1 MGTFFYELKRRKVL
15 RVAAAYVVSAWVLL
29 QVADLLTDIL
39 ELPDW
44 APKLVFVMLL
54 VGFVP
59 ALILSWAF
67 DLTPDGVRGDGG
79 KSGEGPIVISI
90 LLIAGGLA
98 VGGWWYSGKDV
109 RWAQEEGI
117 EQVEALVASGDK
129 EAAFRLARRVD
140 ALLPGDANMVDV
152 WNSFAWATSIAT
164 EPNGA
169 EVYWRPY
176 ENTSAQWLHL
186 GTTPLYD
193 IRIPAGVSVLSME
206 KDGYD
211 PLLRVVGGM
220 VWTSNTLKV
229 EDLPSWN
236 AGMVYSGGFK
246 FHKTQDMPEGM
257 VYVPGWR
264 DVIDRSSIEFRA
276 FFIDRFEVTN
286 SEFQEFVDAGGYRRK
301 DLWEH
306 EFVDGDAV
314 LTFEESAAR
323 LVDATGRPGPS
334 TWEAGSFPEGEGD
347 FPVTG
352 LSWYEAA
359 AYARFR
365 ERRLPTIHHWRRAMA
380 TGLLAWE
387 LPASNVNS
395 EGPAR
400 VGEYSSIGWTGT
412 FDMAGNAREW
422 CANETSDG
430 MRALVGAAWD
440 EVAYMV
446 EESLSE
452 PHRMPAFDRSSTNGF
467 RLMHADEEARV
478 MEIASRPIELFTPQ
492 PIPDAVSDDV
502 FTALLSDF
510 DYDSGEL
517 NAVIEEENEFRYW
530 KRQRISFAGEAGED
544 RTIVYVY
551 LPHTERSR
559 HQAIVFW
566 PGASTQFAESIDDS
580 KFSLDFLL
588 RNGRAVV
595 IPVMKGMFERR
606 VSPRPDWATHS
617 GRNLAIEEVREFRRT
632 IDYLETRQ
640 DIQADNLAYYGLSW
654 GGRMG
659 AIVLAVEPRLKTA
672 ILNQAGINSGDHRDI
687 NVVHYLPRVST
698 PVLHFSGL
706 YDTDFRF
713 ETSSRPFFDRLGTPP
728 EHKKHVVA
736 ETGHF
741 VPRPVVKGET
751 LDWLDKYLGAVE

>member
-1 MGTFFYELKRRKVL
+1 
-15 RVAAAYVVSAWVLL
+15 
-29 QVADLLTDIL
+29 
-39 ELPDW
+39 
-44 APKLVFVMLL
+44 
-54 VGFVP
+54 
-59 ALILSWAF
+59 
-67 DLTPDGVRGDGG
+67 
-79 KSGEGPIVISI
+79 
-90 LLIAGGLA
+90 
-98 VGGWWYSGKDV
+98 
-109 RWAQEEGI
+109 
-117 EQVEALVASGDK
+117 
-129 EAAFRLARRVD
+129 
-140 ALLPGDANMVDV
+140 
-152 WNSFAWATSIAT
+152 
-164 EPNGA
+164 
-169 EVYWRPY
+169 
-176 ENTSAQWLHL
+176 
-186 GTTPLYD
+186 
-193 IRIPAGVSVLSME
+193 
-206 KDGYD
+206 
-211 PLLRVVGGM
+211 
-220 VWTSNTLKV
+220 
-229 EDLPSWN
+229 
-236 AGMVYSGGFK
+236 
-246 FHKTQDMPEGM
+246 
-257 VYVPGWR
+257 
-264 DVIDRSSIEFRA
+264 
-276 FFIDRFEVTN
+276 
-286 SEFQEFVDAGGYRRK
+286 
-301 DLWEH
+301 
-306 EFVDGDAV
+306 
-314 LTFEESAAR
+314 AR

-517 NAVIEEENEFRYW
+517 NAVIEEESEFRYW

-566 PGASTQFAESIDDS
+566 PGASTQYAESIDDS

-606 VSPRPDWATHS
+606 VSPRPDWTTHS

-687 NVVHYLPRVST
+687 NVVHYLPRVTT